1 MSDKVEIVDS
11 IEELNSATYSNEK
24 PNDPTL
30 SVEKTDYV
38 IGEDVDNIADVQVLI
53 TSNEGW
59 GLTITEAMLA
69 GTPIIANATGGMQDQ
84 MLFRVQEVPQKQVH
98 IIMI

>member
-11 IEELNSATYSNEK
+11 IEELNSATYSNDK

-38 IGEDVDNIADVQVLI
+38 IGEDVDNIADVQAEQGKKNLKKSKENQRKVKK
-53 TSNEGW
+53 SR
-59 GLTITEAMLA
+59 A
-69 GTPIIANATGGMQDQ
+69 
-84 MLFRVQEVPQKQVH
+84 K
-98 IIMI
+98 

>member
-11 IEELNSATYSNEK
+11 IEELNSATYSNDK

-38 IGEDVDNIADVQVLI
+38 IGEDVDNIADVQAEQGKKNLKKS
-53 TSNEGW
+53 TRTYEKHKRLQHN
-59 GLTITEAMLA
+59 LDKTIL
-69 GTPIIANATGGMQDQ
+69 
-84 MLFRVQEVPQKQVH
+84 
-98 IIMI
+98 MI